1 MKRNCACF
9 WITDDFDGGH
19 DKVLDEI
26 YIENLAVIEKA
37 SVSFGANLN
46 VFTGET
52 GAGKSI
58 LINGINALLGQRV
71 TKDIVRTG
79 AKKATITG
87 CFSDLGSECLA
98 KLDELGI
105 ETEDGKLYLSREINS
120 DGGSTARVNSRPVN
134 VSVIREIGE
143 LLVNIHGQH
152 DNQIL
157 MQPER
162 HIDILDSYAD
172 SQPLLDDYRDQFH
185 KLQELA
191 RTISRKR
198 KEQVG
203 KQVRMAQ
210 LEEMIAELTELDPK
224 PDEDT
229 LLSEELEISRNAV
242 FLSEAAYAA
251 KELLAGDDD
260 RDGAEGMLLAAARKL
275 ETSTDIMQDIS
286 ELYDRINSARIE
298 VSDIV
303 GELSA
308 VIDKLN
314 ADPQRFEWLNSRLR
328 DLDKAKIKY
337 GPELQDV
344 IDSLERARTEYDE
357 LGSSE
362 ESIAELESEQKDLL
376 KSVSLKAAKLSE
388 HRKKAAERFVQQVT
402 EELEFLNMPKV
413 RIVVNIEQGKL
424 TLKGMDSVEFL
435 ISANIGEEPR
445 PIARIASG
453 GELSRIMLAL
463 KSVIADKDSIGTLIF
478 DEIDTGVSGR
488 AAQKI
493 GMKLK
498 SIARCRQVLCVTHL
512 SQMAVMADRHLLIE
526 KNIVGDRTV
535 TEIRSLD
542 MEQRKL
548 EIARIIGGDT
558 VTDLTL
564 KNAEELIKEAQAM

>member
-1 MKRNCACF
+1 M
-9 WITDDFDGGH
+9 
-19 DKVLDEI
+19 LDEI
-26 YIENLAVIEKA
+26 FIENLAVIEKA
-37 SVSFGANLN
+37 SVRFGPELN

-87 CFSDLGSECLA
+87 CFTHLGDECLK
-98 KLDELGI
+98 KLGELGI
-105 ETEDGKLYLSREINS
+105 ETDEGKLYISREINS
-120 DGGSTARVNSRPVN
+120 DGGSTARINSRPVN

-172 SQPLLDDYRDQFH
+172 SEPLLAAYRDEFH
-185 KLQELA
+185 KLQELS
-191 RTISRKR
+191 RVISRKR

-210 LEEMIAELTELDPK
+210 LEEIIAELTELDPK

-229 LLSEELEISRNAV
+229 ALNEELEISKNAV

-251 KELLAGDDD
+251 KALLSGDDD
-260 RDGAEGMLLAAARKL
+260 LDGAEGMLLNAAKKL
-275 ETSTDIMQDIS
+275 ETGTDIMQDIAQ
-286 ELYDRINSARIE
+286 LYDRITSARIE

-303 GELSA
+303 GELSN
-308 VIDKLN
+308 VIDKLG
-314 ADPQRFEWLNSRLR
+314 ADPQRFEWLNSRSR
-328 DLDKAKIKY
+328 ELDKAKMKY
-337 GPELQDV
+337 GPELSDV
-344 IDSLERARTEYDE
+344 IETLERSQKEYEE
-357 LGSSE
+357 LGGSE
-362 ESIAELESEQKDLL
+362 ESIAELEAQQKELL
-376 KSVSLKAAKLSE
+376 KSVSLKAAELSE
-388 HRKKAAERFVQQVT
+388 YRKKAADRFVTQVT

-413 RIVVNIEQGKL
+413 RIVVDISQGKL
-424 TLKGMDSVEFL
+424 TLKGMDSIEFL
-435 ISANIGEEPR
+435 ISANVGEEPR

-512 SQMAVMADRHLLIE
+512 SQMAVMADEHLLIE
-526 KNIVGDRTV
+526 KKIVGDRTV

-542 MEQRKL
+542 MEERKR

-558 VTDLTL
+558 VTELTL
-564 KNAEELIKEAQAM
+564 RNAEELIREAQSC